1 MDGSKKVSVIIPNY
15 NYAKYVRKAIE
26 SVLLQTYSNL
36 EVIVVNNGST
46 DDSLQVLKEFGGKIE
61 LIDQSNLGQSGARN
75 SGLRRSTGDLI
86 AFLDADDFWEPTKL
100 EKQIALINEDVQ
112 LVYCGISTFNETI
125 MVNTEIALPI
135 YKGNC
140 SSFFLDYPA
149 ASVVLSGESTAVFTR
164 LLLEKVGAFDPE
176 LNSSAGWDFFRR
188 ASAHTNFDFVPA
200 ALTYRRAHS
209 ENMSNSDAKNILDI
223 RRAYKKLFR
232 EQSLMLSR
240 RRVFRTK
247 LGLEWSFIKTYLRK
261 KKILPAFAVA
271 SGYYF
276 ITSY

>member
-1 MDGSKKVSVIIPNY
+1 MNGSKKVSVIIPNY

-149 ASVVLSGESTAVFTR
+149 ASVVLSGESTAVFTK

>member
-140 SSFFLDYPA
+140 SSF
-149 ASVVLSGESTAVFTR
+149 S
-164 LLLEKVGAFDPE
+164 
-176 LNSSAGWDFFRR
+176 
-188 ASAHTNFDFVPA
+188 
-200 ALTYRRAHS
+200 
-209 ENMSNSDAKNILDI
+209 
-223 RRAYKKLFR
+223 
-232 EQSLMLSR
+232 
-240 RRVFRTK
+240 
-247 LGLEWSFIKTYLRK
+247 
-261 KKILPAFAVA
+261 
-271 SGYYF
+271 
-276 ITSY
+276 

>member
-1 MDGSKKVSVIIPNY
+1 MDVSKKVSVIIPNY

-46 DDSLQVLKEFGGKIE
+46 DDSLQVLKEFGEKIE

-112 LVYCGISTFNETI
+112 LVYCGISTFDETI
-125 MVNTEIALPI
+125 TVNTEIALPI

-149 ASVVLSGESTAVFTR
+149 ASVVLSGESTAVFTK

-247 LGLEWSFIKTYLRK
+247 LGLEWSFVKTYLRK

>member
-46 DDSLQVLKEFGGKIE
+46 DDSLRVLKEFGGKIE

-149 ASVVLSGESTAVFTR
+149 ASVVLSGESTAVFTK

>member
-1 MDGSKKVSVIIPNY
+1 MDESKKVSVIIPNY

-149 ASVVLSGESTAVFTR
+149 ASVVLSGESTAVFTK

-247 LGLEWSFIKTYLRK
+247 LSLEWSFIKTYLRK

>member
-1 MDGSKKVSVIIPNY
+1 MDQKKVSVIIPNY

-86 AFLDADDFWEPTKL
+86 AFLDADDFWEPTNL

-149 ASVVLSGESTAVFTR
+149 ASVVLSGESTAVFTK

>member
-46 DDSLQVLKEFGGKIE
+46 DDSLQVLKEFGEKIE

-75 SGLRRSTGDLI
+75 AGLRRSTGDLI

-149 ASVVLSGESTAVFTR
+149 ASVVLSGESTAVFTK

-240 RRVFRTK
+240 RRVFCTK

-261 KKILPAFAVA
+261 KKILPALAVA